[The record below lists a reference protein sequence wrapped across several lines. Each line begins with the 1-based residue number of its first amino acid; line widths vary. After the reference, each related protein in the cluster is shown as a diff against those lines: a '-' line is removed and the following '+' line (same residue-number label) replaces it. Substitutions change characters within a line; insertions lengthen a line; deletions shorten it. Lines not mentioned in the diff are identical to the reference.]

1 MTFAPRSFKKMFSEN
16 LRDIASWRALV
27 IPLAV
32 FLPILLNHP
41 SESIG
46 VIWHLVTSPFAWVI
60 YLLLFVFDALIRAAY
75 WHIRERN
82 PNYIKKMEAYERKKQ
97 SLQTGVTEERGHS

>member
-46 VIWHLVTSPFAWVI
+46 VVWHLVTSPFAWVI
-60 YLLLFVFDALIRAAY
+60 YLVLFVFDALIRAAY

-82 PNYIKKMEAYERKKQ
+82 SNYIKKMEEYDRKKH
-97 SLQTGVTEERGHS
+97 SLQSEITDEKKSS

>member
-1 MTFAPRSFKKMFSEN
+1 MMVAPRSFKKMFSEN

-46 VIWHLVTSPFAWVI
+46 VIWHLVTSPVAWVI
-60 YLLLFVFDALIRAAY
+60 YLVLFVFDALIRAAY

-82 PNYIKKMEAYERKKQ
+82 PNYIKKMEEYERKKNSSQ
-97 SLQTGVTEERGHS
+97 SEISKEQKPS